1 MRRRPKDRKAMIA
14 LAAAELFCVRG
25 FHNVGIND
33 IAGAVGITG
42 PAIYRHFATKEA
54 VLAAAVEV
62 LVDTFAD
69 IVATAA
75 DRGSPADRLDTATR
89 ALVRYALDQR
99 PVARLYQWEGRH
111 LPPEQRARQAARF
124 DTAVRTLRNMVLDTR
139 PELSKQDAATLTAAA
154 LSVIASPATHRTN
167 LARTTAEN
175 VLGDCVRAVL
185 TSDLPPPGDGR
196 PRRPEHLAL
205 LPRRERLL
213 TEAVRLF
220 HQRGYHA
227 VSIADIG
234 RAAGINASSVYA
246 HFTSKAELL
255 AAAYHRATSHLELAT
270 TTALTSADTPTEALR
285 RLIET
290 YIRITL
296 EQSDLAAVYVSESEN
311 LPPTDHAQLRV
322 AQRRHVDTWVDLV
335 AKQGNDDPPAAIRFR
350 VHAALNVV
358 TDLAR
363 AAGNSVTEARIRG
376 LVARL
381 LFSHAA
387 GPQRHGEVG

>member
-1 MRRRPKDRKAMIA
+1 MGRRPKDRKATIA

-33 IAGAVGITG
+33 IAGAVGISG

-54 VLAAAVEV
+54 VLAAAVGV

-75 DRGSPADRLDTATR
+75 DRGDPADRLDAATR
-89 ALVRYALDQR
+89 ALVRYTLDQR
-99 PVARLYQWEGRH
+99 PAARLYQWEGRH
-111 LPPEQRARQAARF
+111 LPPEQRARQAERF
-124 DTAVRTLRNMVLDTR
+124 DTAVRTLRTMVLGTR
-139 PELSKQDAATLTAAA
+139 PELSKRDTATLVSAV

-167 LARTTAEN
+167 LARTTAEH

-185 TSDLPPPGDGR
+185 TTDLPPPGDGR
-196 PRRPEHLAL
+196 PRQAGQLAL

-246 HFTSKAELL
+246 HFAGKGELL
-255 AAAYHRATSHLELAT
+255 AAAYHRATSRLELAT
-270 TTALTSADTPTEALR
+270 TTALTHTETPAQALR
-285 RLIET
+285 LLIES
-290 YIRITL
+290 YVRITL
-296 EQSDLAAVYVSESEN
+296 EQADLAAVYVSESEN
-311 LPPTDHAQLRV
+311 LPPADHAQLRA

-335 AKQGNDDPPAAIRFR
+335 ARQGNDAPPAAIRFR

-363 AAGNSVTEARIRG
+363 TAGDSVTEARVG
-376 LVARL
+376 SLVTQLLVAD
-381 LFSHAA
+381 AV
-387 GPQRHGEVG
+387 GPQH